1 MAWICNACDSCHSLD
16 LIIAILFVFIISDGL
31 REDGKISVF
40 NAGRLHSPTGKANNI
55 TGYAYVVDPKVPG
68 KLRVVFPSSPAG
80 NCELTSIF

>member
-1 MAWICNACDSCHSLD
+1 M
-16 LIIAILFVFIISDGL
+16 FIISDGL

-80 NCELTSIF
+80 NCE